1 MISRRRKRAR
11 KHIALRELL
20 AAALSQLLPQ
30 AERDEL
36 REAKVPAKRI
46 ISLFTPDHVHL
57 HALGGPDRWFNI
69 TMTRRGPE
77 LKAKDNRDTSIVAK
91 SDRLVKSEKELG
103 ERLAA
108 KLYGAPASTMME
120 DKPNGERRPARPG
133 EVYWRKKRELKS
145 RGFVKGHRPLRS
157 QSSFQRRQP

>member
-1 MISRRRKRAR
+1 MMSRRRKRAR

-20 AAALSQLLPQ
+20 AAALSQMLPQ

-36 REAKVPAKRI
+36 RAAKVPAKQI

-57 HALGGPDRWFNI
+57 HALGGVDAWHNI

-91 SDRLVKSEKELG
+91 SDRIVPAEEAHRQAMARKLVGPS
-103 ERLAA
+103 
-108 KLYGAPASTMME
+108 PFE
-120 DKPNGERRPARPG
+120 DITPKRRIP
-133 EVYWRKKRELKS
+133 S
-145 RGFVKGHRPLRS
+145 RGFPEDQRKL
-157 QSSFQRRQP
+157 QSRNSFQRRQP